1 MFEDLAACSDS
12 QITDAL
18 GQLVGGMAA
27 THRVVLE
34 LVRHC
39 QERQVWKDDGMPS
52 MADWLSA
59 RFGLRYTNAS
69 EWVRVANALGELPE
83 CAQAFA
89 EGRIGWDQ
97 VRPLTEFA
105 TPENDHL
112 YATET
117 PGVSAACVEAEARR
131 ARRISRSQ
139 AEDQHRQRYLRWWW
153 PSEGG
158 LRLSGQLPAAEGA
171 VVTAALD
178 RIIEQT
184 AADEEGRP
192 ELSMAARGAD
202 ALFTLAST
210 RLAEDADPDRACV
223 VVHADAA
230 ALAGDDGNLG
240 ARRASPSAGVAS
252 LDNGSPLNSEV
263 LRRLVCD
270 ARLELVVHGPS
281 GVPIGVGRARRTVP
295 PWMLRLL
302 RQRDGGCRWPGCG
315 RRRWLQA
322 HHLVHWA
329 DGGPTDLDNLALACT
344 HHHHLLHELGWTV
357 SGDPNGELCF
367 RRPDGSPLNT
377 GPPGLRPE
385 VRGQLAGAIRA
396 PLPLA
401 S

>member
-1 MFEDLAACSDS
+1 MFEDLANCSDS
-12 QITDAL
+12 ELTDTL
-18 GQLVGGMAA
+18 GQLAGGMAA
-27 THRVVLE
+27 VQRVVLE

-39 QERQVWKDDGMPS
+39 EERQVWKDDGMPS

-59 RFGLRYTNAS
+59 RLGLRYTNAR
-69 EWVRVANALGELPE
+69 EWVRVANALDELPE

-89 EGRIGWDQ
+89 EGRISWDQ

-158 LRLSGQLPAAEGA
+158 LRLSGQLPAADGA
-171 VVTAALD
+171 VLTAALD
-178 RIIEQT
+178 RIVEQT
-184 AADEEGRP
+184 AAERDEGQPAEP
-192 ELSMAARGAD
+192 MAARSAS
-202 ALFTLAST
+202 ALMVLAST

-223 VVHADAA
+223 VVHTDAA
-230 ALAGDDGNLG
+230 ALQDADVG
-240 ARRASPSAGVAS
+240 ARRASPSAGNAT
-252 LDNGSPLNSEV
+252 LDNATPLNSDV
-263 LRRLVCD
+263 LRRLACD

-295 PWMLRLL
+295 PWLLRLL

-329 DGGPTDLDNLALACT
+329 DGGPTDLDNLALTCT

-357 SGDPNGELCF
+357 SGDPNAELCF
-367 RRPDGSPLNT
+367 RRPDGRPLNT

-396 PLPLA
+396 PLSMA